1 MASNRKNRSSAI
13 RFAPALRAFFMCLL
27 IGGSGV
33 GYVWQK
39 NQIYDLGRQIKQL
52 ETRRDVLRHQNRM
65 LENLLTKMSSPK
77 ELDARVKNSN
87 LGLVPPRQDKVWRL
101 VEIPME
107 HSSPASESR
116 LVAR

>member
-1 MASNRKNRSSAI
+1 
-13 RFAPALRAFFMCLL
+13 
-27 IGGSGV
+27 
-33 GYVWQK
+33 
-39 NQIYDLGRQIKQL
+39 
-52 ETRRDVLRHQNRM
+52 M

-107 HSSPASESR
+107 HGSPTTESR

>member
-1 MASNRKNRSSAI
+1 
-13 RFAPALRAFFMCLL
+13 MCLL

-39 NQIYDLGRQIKQL
+39 NQIYDLARQTKQL
-52 ETRRDVLRHQNRM
+52 ETRRDALRHQNRM
-65 LENLLTKMSSPK
+65 LENLLAKMSSPK

-101 VEIPME
+101 VETPME
-107 HSSPASESR
+107 HGSTTAEGR
-116 LVAR
+116 FVAR

>member
-1 MASNRKNRSSAI
+1 
-13 RFAPALRAFFMCLL
+13 MCLL

-39 NQIYDLGRQIKQL
+39 NQIYDLARQTKQL
-52 ETRRDVLRHQNRM
+52 ETRRDILRHQNRM
-65 LENLLTKMSSPK
+65 LENLLAKMSSPK

-101 VEIPME
+101 VETPME
-107 HSSPASESR
+107 HSSTAAEGR
-116 LVAR
+116 FVAR

>member
-1 MASNRKNRSSAI
+1 
-13 RFAPALRAFFMCLL
+13 MCLL

-39 NQIYDLGRQIKQL
+39 NQIYDLCRQIKQL
-52 ETRRDVLRHQNRM
+52 EIRRDALRRQNQM
-65 LENLLTKMSSPK
+65 LGNLLTKMSSPK

-87 LGLVPPRQDKVWRL
+87 LGLAPPRQDKVWRL

-107 HSSPASESR
+107 HGSTTAAEGR
-116 LVAR
+116 FVAR

>member
-1 MASNRKNRSSAI
+1 
-13 RFAPALRAFFMCLL
+13 MCLF

-52 ETRRDVLRHQNRM
+52 ETRRDAVRQQNRM
-65 LENLLTKMSSPK
+65 LGNLLAKMSSPK

-87 LGLVPPRQDKVWRL
+87 LGLGPPRPDKVWRL
-101 VEIPME
+101 VESPME
-107 HSSPASESR
+107 PGSSTAEGR

>member
-1 MASNRKNRSSAI
+1 MPVNRRIRS
-13 RFAPALRAFFMCLL
+13 
-27 IGGSGV
+27 

-52 ETRRDVLRHQNRM
+52 ETRRDALRHQNRM
-65 LENLLTKMSSPK
+65 LGNLLAKMSSPK

-87 LGLVPPRQDKVWRL
+87 LGLGPPRQDKVWRL

-107 HSSPASESR
+107 HGSTTAEGR

>member
-1 MASNRKNRSSAI
+1 MASNRKNQSPAI

-39 NQIYDLGRQIKQL
+39 NQISDLGRQIKQL
-52 ETRRDVLRHQNRM
+52 EIRRDLLRNQNRV
-65 LENLLTKMSSPK
+65 LGNLLVKMSSPK

-101 VEIPME
+101 VEIPLE
-107 HSSPASESR
+107 HGSTASEGR
-116 LVAR
+116 FVAR

>member
-1 MASNRKNRSSAI
+1 
-13 RFAPALRAFFMCLL
+13 MCLL

-52 ETRRDVLRHQNRM
+52 EIRRDVLRHQNRM

-107 HSSPASESR
+107 HSSPTTESR